1 MKFQRFMSEFITNMG
16 KAKVTLKWC
25 YFWKDFAMFIG
36 GIYNNS
42 KSTFWRILQPLG
54 RNYSRGIQPIHLW
67 TPGSSA
73 RPAYH
78 FDTIYIHQM
87 SNSNTNAREGL
98 AAGWSLRDFIPFEE
112 FSIGFL
118 LSTDRSV
125 ALVASETTWL
135 INHLSH
141 LLRHLRQPSPSGT

>member
-1 MKFQRFMSEFITNMG
+1 MGSNSNGLCRNLLQIWGKQKSPLNGVIFGRILQRLLEEYTMI
-16 KAKVTLKWC
+16 
-25 YFWKDFAMFIG
+25 
-36 GIYNNS
+36 
-42 KSTFWRILQPLG
+42 TFWRILQPLG